1 MRGQGYFKKSCVPF
15 LSLGGDRLRF
25 YSLSARS
32 LFTQGQLAIALFC
45 LGDTKTAFSFIDSL
59 KQRAVDADFKPGDD
73 WYVAIRAAATQ
84 MLFERLREDLEPLR
98 RPSSTPTRRA

>member
-1 MRGQGYFKKSCVPF
+1 
-15 LSLGGDRLRF
+15 LSLGGDGLGF

-32 LFTQGQLAIALFC
+32 LFTQGQLAIAPSR
-45 LGDTKTAFSFIDSL
+45 LGDTKTAFSIIDSR

-84 MLFERLREDLEPLR
+84 MFFERLREDLEPLR
-98 RPSSTPTRRA
+98 VRVQRPLGEREPGGEGVTCP